1 MSAAAIVALGPGEEL
16 IDPATFAETFS
27 NVPRGAS
34 LGSGLLRAV
43 RPLEDAAPASEPAPA
58 PDPDPAA
65 LEVAIDRSRSRALA
79 TGLAVRLARTYCD
92 AAAVFVS
99 HRGIVRAI
107 AAEGGAGRYETALFL
122 GTMPSVFSRVAAS
135 HEPYR
140 GAPPDRT
147 LERRVLLALG
157 RESVEEMA
165 VLPIRVGDRVRMLLY
180 ADNGRE
186 LVSDGSFAALS
197 VLARRLGRTYERL
210 ILSRRV

>member
-1 MSAAAIVALGPGEEL
+1 VSAAAIVALGPGEEL

-34 LGSGLLRAV
+34 LGNGLLRAV
-43 RPLEDAAPASEPAPA
+43 RTVEEASPAPEHA
-58 PDPDPAA
+58 PDPAA
-65 LEVAIDRSRSRALA
+65 LEAAIDRSRSRSLA
-79 TGLAVRLARTYCD
+79 TGLAVRLARTYCE

-107 AAEGGAGRYETALFL
+107 AAEGGAGRHETALFL

-147 LERRVLLALG
+147 LEQRVLRALG

-165 VLPIRVGDRVRMLLY
+165 VLPIHVGDRVRMLLY

-210 ILSRRV
+210 ILSRRA

>member
-1 MSAAAIVALGPGEEL
+1 VGPHDDVARTGEPAAA
-16 IDPATFAETFS
+16 S
-27 NVPRGAS
+27 S
-34 LGSGLLRAV
+34 L
-43 RPLEDAAPASEPAPA
+43 
-58 PDPDPAA
+58 DPDPAA
-65 LEVAIDRSRSRALA
+65 LEAAIDRSPSRALA
-79 TGLAVRLARTYCD
+79 TGLAVRLARTYCK

-107 AAEGGAGRYETALFL
+107 AAEGGSGRHETALFL
-122 GTMPSVFSRVAAS
+122 GAMESVFSRVAAS

-147 LERRVLLALG
+147 LERRVLRALG
-157 RESVEEMA
+157 REDVEEIA
-165 VLPIRVGDRVRMLLY
+165 ILPIRVGDRARMLLY

-186 LVSDGSFAALS
+186 MVSDGSFAALS

>member
-1 MSAAAIVALGPGEEL
+1 VSAAAIVALGPGEEL

-34 LGSGLLRAV
+34 LGSALLRAV
-43 RPLEDAAPASEPAPA
+43 RPVAEASPVAEHA
-58 PDPDPAA
+58 PDPAA
-65 LEVAIDRSRSRALA
+65 LEAAIDLSRSRALA
-79 TGLAVRLARTYCD
+79 TSLAVRLARTYCE

-99 HRGIVRAI
+99 QRGIVRAI
-107 AAEGGAGRYETALFL
+107 AAEGGSGRHETALFL

-147 LERRVLLALG
+147 LERRVLRALG

-165 VLPIRVGDRVRMLLY
+165 VLPIPVGDRVRMLLY